1 MKRTVLVRR
10 RAEVQARQA
19 RDWYESQLEG
29 LGRRFLTELD
39 HAIQKTHENPLH
51 YQAVHREIR
60 RVLLRR
66 FPYAVFFVEEPERV
80 VVLAI
85 LHQYEDPKKWEEV
98 G

>member
-1 MKRTVLVRR
+1 MKRGLIVRH
-10 RAEVQARQA
+10 RAEAQAFHA

-29 LGRRFLTELD
+29 LGRRFVTELN
-39 HAIQKTHENPLH
+39 HAIQKAHANPQH

-66 FPYAVFFVEEPERV
+66 FPYAVFFFAEPERV

-85 LHQYEDPKKWEEV
+85 LHQFEDPAKWQELP
-98 G
+98 